1 MIMVLVLCIG
11 FASPISVAYAAE
23 SNADGQQ
30 IPLRIQIMKEQGQKG
45 FVEQGSVRGVYG
57 LLQKDCILIDLA
69 WICNALGIVYEVKEG
84 FIYLWKTEDSSL
96 KFVLKVGASQAFA
109 TSPYLGQISVDL
121 GGTVVEKEEIIYVPF
136 TMFLNIFNSHVTF
149 EKKDAITLWPCKTT
163 VVDILH
169 KKGLEDYY
177 YDVTKDAGLTKNEI
191 GFIVGY
197 GTLYQK
203 VKSLFQGIVG
213 LDIQKVKQVM
223 PSDMTPIAE
232 LIAQFLYTKSSDE
245 VLKSWNETASIV
257 TNLGLS
263 SVDLIKDFA
272 EKGAEEAYAEGL
284 RLWEEK
290 HQSMLASSGSANMDY
305 YKEVETKMLKNLDDA
320 NIKYKNLSSF
330 IKGSAA
336 AVNVGMN
343 AFFTYATLAN
353 EISEAEQF
361 HIEAVKEYLKHYEDF
376 ENLYVEEKIVNTIE
390 EKAQLYDQQEKNI
403 FKNKELL
410 TEIGK
415 SVGNTIT
422 SIGIGEGIDITA
434 NQLVKRGLVSKA
446 ALKNFS
452 TTLIQLQ
459 FVSIGWDVVEMAIN
473 ENMGGALEAST
484 ALQASLY
491 AMLLQND
498 AAMIRNQCTDFS
510 NLDEYRKL
518 EWMRLRSFYITR
530 QLVLGFYEPQKL
542 LHPEVYEIGME
553 PIKQDCE
560 ELVALMNV
568 LESGPVGAT
577 QEVLDACAT
586 MRKEKDAELLNKV
599 EEIVNGMV
607 EKKVTYDEDGSI
619 EYYYIYEYDSRG
631 NEVKLIQYNWD
642 ASIGYYGIYQYDN
655 QGNRVKVIWYNSDES
670 IDYYYTY
677 EYDGQGNRIK
687 RIRYNSDGSRAWI
700 WCYEDEYDSQGNQIK
715 KIRYNSDGS
724 VDEVQC
730 YKKEYKYDKY
740 GNPIKEIK
748 YYSDS
753 TMKGWYEYEYDNQGN
768 LIKDTWYKVDV
779 GKSFWHEYEYDEQ
792 RNLVKETEYFSKSG
806 KGQCYE
812 YEYDSQGN
820 QVKSILYNSDG
831 SMKLWYEY
839 EYDSQGNQIMDIHYN
854 ADGSK
859 GRCYKYEYDNQ
870 GNQIM
875 DSYYNPDGSIYWWR
889 EYEYDR
895 QGNQIKYKYYYES
908 DGSISMAWSYTYEY
922 IYRTF
927 SLEKAVHI
935 PAGAVEYNGHS
946 YYVFSDICKSW
957 EEAKSYCE
965 SLGGHLAVINNAKEN
980 KRVYEIMKEFGYSNA
995 YFGFSDAEAEGK
1007 WKWVTEDTVTYTN
1020 WSSGE
1025 PNNQSKKEDYAMF
1038 YYKSPKYKWN
1048 DSNFGKGKKN
1058 NYPAFICEWDT
1069 TVDEKE

>member
-1 MIMVLVLCIG
+1 
-11 FASPISVAYAAE
+11 
-23 SNADGQQ
+23 
-30 IPLRIQIMKEQGQKG
+30 
-45 FVEQGSVRGVYG
+45 
-57 LLQKDCILIDLA
+57 
-69 WICNALGIVYEVKEG
+69 
-84 FIYLWKTEDSSL
+84 
-96 KFVLKVGASQAFA
+96 
-109 TSPYLGQISVDL
+109 
-121 GGTVVEKEEIIYVPF
+121 
-136 TMFLNIFNSHVTF
+136 
-149 EKKDAITLWPCKTT
+149 
-163 VVDILH
+163 
-169 KKGLEDYY
+169 
-177 YDVTKDAGLTKNEI
+177 
-191 GFIVGY
+191 
-197 GTLYQK
+197 
-203 VKSLFQGIVG
+203 
-213 LDIQKVKQVM
+213 M
-223 PSDMTPIAE
+223 PNDMTPIAE

-343 AFFTYATLAN
+343 AFFMYAILAN

-403 FKNKELL
+403 FKNEELFN
-410 TEIGK
+410 EIGK
-415 SVGNTIT
+415 SVGNTLT
-422 SIGIGEGIDITA
+422 SIGIGEGIDIAA
-434 NQLVKRGLVSKA
+434 NQLAKKGLVSKA

-459 FVSIGWDVVEMAIN
+459 FVSIGWDVVEMAIK

-607 EKKVTYDEDGSI
+607 EKVVIYESNGDI
-619 EYYYIYEYDSRG
+619 NCYYTNEYDSRG
-631 NEVKLIQYNWD
+631 NRVKRICYD
-642 ASIGYYGIYQYDN
+642 SDGSIGWYGINEYDSWGN
-655 QGNRVKVIWYNSDES
+655 QVKEINYKSDGS
-670 IDYYYTY
+670 IDDYYTY
-677 EYDGQGNRIK
+677 EY
-687 RIRYNSDGSRAWI
+687 
-700 WCYEDEYDSQGNQIK
+700 
-715 KIRYNSDGS
+715 
-724 VDEVQC
+724 
-730 YKKEYKYDKY
+730 
-740 GNPIKEIK
+740 
-748 YYSDS
+748 
-753 TMKGWYEYEYDNQGN
+753 T
-768 LIKDTWYKVDV
+768 
-779 GKSFWHEYEYDEQ
+779 
-792 RNLVKETEYFSKSG
+792 
-806 KGQCYE
+806 
-812 YEYDSQGN
+812 
-820 QVKSILYNSDG
+820 
-831 SMKLWYEY
+831 
-839 EYDSQGNQIMDIHYN
+839 
-854 ADGSK
+854 
-859 GRCYKYEYDNQ
+859 
-870 GNQIM
+870 
-875 DSYYNPDGSIYWWR
+875 
-889 EYEYDR
+889 
-895 QGNQIKYKYYYES
+895 
-908 DGSISMAWSYTYEY
+908 
-922 IYRTF
+922 YRTF
-927 SLEKAVHI
+927 SLEKTVHI
-935 PAGAVEYNGHS
+935 PTGAVEYNGHS

-957 EEAKSYCE
+957 EEAKLYCE
-965 SLGGHLAVINNAKEN
+965 SLGGHLAVINNVKEN

-1025 PNNQSKKEDYAMF
+1025 PNNKSKKEDYAMF

>member
-1 MIMVLVLCIG
+1 
-11 FASPISVAYAAE
+11 
-23 SNADGQQ
+23 
-30 IPLRIQIMKEQGQKG
+30 
-45 FVEQGSVRGVYG
+45 
-57 LLQKDCILIDLA
+57 
-69 WICNALGIVYEVKEG
+69 
-84 FIYLWKTEDSSL
+84 
-96 KFVLKVGASQAFA
+96 
-109 TSPYLGQISVDL
+109 
-121 GGTVVEKEEIIYVPF
+121 
-136 TMFLNIFNSHVTF
+136 
-149 EKKDAITLWPCKTT
+149 
-163 VVDILH
+163 
-169 KKGLEDYY
+169 
-177 YDVTKDAGLTKNEI
+177 
-191 GFIVGY
+191 
-197 GTLYQK
+197 
-203 VKSLFQGIVG
+203 
-213 LDIQKVKQVM
+213 
-223 PSDMTPIAE
+223 
-232 LIAQFLYTKSSDE
+232 
-245 VLKSWNETASIV
+245 
-257 TNLGLS
+257 
-263 SVDLIKDFA
+263 
-272 EKGAEEAYAEGL
+272 
-284 RLWEEK
+284 
-290 HQSMLASSGSANMDY
+290 MLASSGSANMDY

-336 AVNVGMN
+336 AVNIGMN

-415 SVGNTIT
+415 SVGNTIA
-422 SIGIGEGIDITA
+422 SIGIGEGMDIAA
-434 NQLVKRGLVSKA
+434 NQLVKKGLVSKA

-568 LESGPVGAT
+568 LESGPIGAT
-577 QEVLDACAT
+577 QEVLDACAA

-607 EKKVTYDEDGSI
+607 EKEVGYDWDGSI
-619 EYYYIYEYDSRG
+619 DSYCTGEYDSRG
-631 NEVKLIQYNWD
+631 NLI
-642 ASIGYYGIYQYDN
+642 
-655 QGNRVKVIWYNSDES
+655 KVIYYESDES
-670 IDYYYTY
+670 IDRYYTY
-677 EYDGQGNRIK
+677 EYDKQGNK
-687 RIRYNSDGSRAWI
+687 VKYIRHESDGSIDWNET
-700 WCYEDEYDSQGNQIK
+700 YEYDSKGNLAKYIN
-715 KIRYNSDGS
+715 YEADGS
-724 VDEVQC
+724 IDC
-730 YKKEYKYDKY
+730 YC
-740 GNPIKEIK
+740 I
-748 YYSDS
+748 
-753 TMKGWYEYEYDNQGN
+753 
-768 LIKDTWYKVDV
+768 
-779 GKSFWHEYEYDEQ
+779 
-792 RNLVKETEYFSKSG
+792 
-806 KGQCYE
+806 

-820 QVKSILYNSDG
+820 QVKEIWYDSDG
-831 SMKLWYEY
+831 SIDWDYSHIY
-839 EYDSQGNQIMDIHYN
+839 EYDSQGNQVKKIWYESHGSIIWDYSYTYEYDSQGNQVKEIWYN
-854 ADGSK
+854 SDGGRGCYYTYEYDSQGNQVKAIFYNSDDSIDWRLSYTWEYDSKGNWAKYINYEADGSIDWA
-859 GRCYKYEYDNQ
+859 RSHTYEYDSQ
-870 GNQIM
+870 GN
-875 DSYYNPDGSIYWWR
+875 R
-889 EYEYDR
+889 
-895 QGNQIKYKYYYES
+895 IKYIYYES
-908 DGSISMAWSYTYEY
+908 DGSIYRNLSSIYEY
-922 IYRTF
+922 TYRTF
-927 SLEKAVHI
+927 SLEKAIHI
-935 PAGAVEYNGHS
+935 PTGAVEYNGHS

-957 EEAKSYCE
+957 EEAELYCE

-1069 TVDEKE
+1069 TVDVLRAAHS

>member
-1 MIMVLVLCIG
+1 MIMVLVICIS
-11 FASPISVAYAAE
+11 FASPISAAYAAE

-30 IPLRIQIMKEQGQKG
+30 IPLRIQLMKEQGQKG
-45 FVEQGSVRGVYG
+45 VVEQGSVKGVYG

-69 WICNALGIVYEVKEG
+69 WICNALGIVYEVKEEYVEQKDTKG
-84 FIYLWKTEDSSL
+84 KKVSSDTLTETFIYLWKTEDSSL

-136 TMFLNIFNSHVTF
+136 IMFLNIFNSNVTF

-191 GFIVGY
+191 GFIVGT

-232 LIAQFLYTKSSDE
+232 LMAQFLYTKSSDE

-415 SVGNTIT
+415 SVGNTIA
-422 SIGIGEGIDITA
+422 SIGIGEGIDIVG
-434 NQLVKRGLVSKA
+434 NQLVKKGLVSKA

-498 AAMIRNQCTDFS
+498 TAMIRNQCTDFS

-542 LHPEVYEIGME
+542 LHPEVYTKGME

-560 ELVALMNV
+560 ELIMLMNV
-568 LESGPVGAT
+568 LESGPIGAT
-577 QEVLDACAT
+577 QEVLDACVI

-599 EEIVNGMV
+599 EEIVTGMV
-607 EKKVTYDEDGSI
+607 EKVVIYESNGDI
-619 EYYYIYEYDSRG
+619 NCYYTCEYDSRG
-631 NEVKLIQYNWD
+631 NWVKRISYD
-642 ASIGYYGIYQYDN
+642 SDGSIS
-655 QGNRVKVIWYNSDES
+655 WYC
-670 IDYYYTY
+670 IY
-677 EYDGQGNRIK
+677 EYDSWGNQVKWIWHEA
-687 RIRYNSDGSRAWI
+687 DGSINWA
-700 WCYEDEYDSQGNQIK
+700 
-715 KIRYNSDGS
+715 
-724 VDEVQC
+724 
-730 YKKEYKYDKY
+730 
-740 GNPIKEIK
+740 
-748 YYSDS
+748 
-753 TMKGWYEYEYDNQGN
+753 
-768 LIKDTWYKVDV
+768 
-779 GKSFWHEYEYDEQ
+779 
-792 RNLVKETEYFSKSG
+792 FS
-806 KGQCYE
+806 YA

-820 QVKSILYNSDG
+820 QVKEINYEPDG
-831 SMKLWYEY
+831 SIDWYWSYIY
-839 EYDSQGNQIMDIHYN
+839 EYDSQGNQVKEINYKSDGSISWYCIYEYDSQGNQVKQIWHE
-854 ADGSK
+854 ADGSIDWASS
-859 GRCYKYEYDNQ
+859 YTYEYDSQ
-870 GNQIM
+870 GNQVKWIC
-875 DSYYNPDGSIYWWR
+875 
-889 EYEYDR
+889 
-895 QGNQIKYKYYYES
+895 YES
-908 DGSISMAWSYTYEY
+908 DGSIGWYYIYEYDSWGNQVKRISYDSDGSISWYGIYEYDSQGNQVKQIWHEADGSIDWDFSHIYEYDSWGNQVKEINYKSDGSIDDYYTYEY
-922 IYRTF
+922 TYRTF

-935 PAGAVEYNGHS
+935 PTGAVEYNGHS

-957 EEAKSYCE
+957 EEAKLYCE

-980 KRVYEIMKEFGYSNA
+980 KRLYEIMKDFGYSNA

-1007 WKWVTEDTVTYTN
+1007 WKWVTEDAVTYTN